1 MDTKLQH
8 ALVRAKQL
16 LGEEPKKPEPPA
28 KLLEEF
34 DKVVAE
40 ARAYLATNQSSI
52 ADDVKMEVKF
62 SKDDFE
68 VSFERS

>member
-1 MDTKLQH
+1 MDTKLQR

-16 LGEEPKKPEPPA
+16 LGEEPKKPEPPT

-40 ARAYLATNQSSI
+40 ARSYLMSNETNI
-52 ADDVKMEVKF
+52 AEDVKMEVKF

-68 VSFERS
+68 VSFERG